1 MITIERYAYTDEGTF
16 GVLTYGDFKCFTVER
31 PWLNNQAKVSCIPE
45 GEYVAVAYKS
55 PKFGNVFAITGGT
68 VSLFPDAN
76 HARSAVLI
84 HPANTMDDLEG
95 CVGLGSDHGTING
108 KPGVTN
114 SRTTIAKFYEL
125 LAGQNNVLLSITFK
139 KADGAV

>member
-1 MITIERYAYTDEGTF
+1 MITIERYAYTDQGTF
-16 GVLTYGDFKCFTVER
+16 GVLTFGDFTCFTVER

-45 GEYVAVAYKS
+45 GDYTAIAYNS
-55 PKFGNVFAITGGT
+55 PKFGSVFAITGGT
-68 VSLFPDAN
+68 VSLYPDST

-108 KPGVTN
+108 VPGVIN
-114 SRTTIAKFYEL
+114 SRVTIAKFYEL
-125 LAGQNNVLLSITFK
+125 LAGQTSVSLSITFK
-139 KADGAV
+139 KTDGTA